1 MSAALH
7 GNSQLVTISFVMNN
21 GPKMLNLRV
30 RLLRKRQYAPEFQ
43 SNFLLDRLGMGSY
56 KLPHEQAFDR

>member
-21 GPKMLNLRV
+21 GPKVLNLRV
-30 RLLRKRQYAPEFQ
+30 RLHSKDAPAADRAKIKRKAEAALKR
-43 SNFLLDRLGMGSY
+43 
-56 KLPHEQAFDR
+56 K